1 MFFFQ
6 YLEVSFDNQKYLWM
20 RVLLWKFGP
29 LERKIVSG
37 TEDWPWR
44 NLNYIILLSGRLCS
58 ITVYM
63 LLDKLLGSVDNQ
75 SVSTGSQLS
84 LTTCSWSRDR
94 EHSRSHTFLDRDGI
108 KQLLFK
114 SYTPSTSPPSAR
126 GFKPLESNAPSFCET
141 WFPEISLTGPCS
153 LTRVS
158 VCTHNNILLSV
169 LPKQSFCQTSS
180 RGR

>member
-1 MFFFQ
+1 MKLFCFPMANYKFICYSPPPMRNFKKLQFDSGIFWSNTKCWFFFQ

-29 LERKIVSG
+29 LERKMVSG

-58 ITVYM
+58 VTVYM

-75 SVSTGSQLS
+75 SVSTGSHLS
-84 LTTCSWSRDR
+84 LTTRSWSRDR

-114 SYTPSTSPPSAR
+114 SYTPSTSPSSAK
-126 GFKPLESNAPSFCET
+126 GFK
-141 WFPEISLTGPCS
+141 
-153 LTRVS
+153 
-158 VCTHNNILLSV
+158 
-169 LPKQSFCQTSS
+169 
-180 RGR
+180 